1 MDPIIALF
9 KLGEEARMAELLH
22 EGHVYMN
29 TVSFFAKLEEA
40 SPRSDP
46 DEGTS
51 YCENAEGATFQMQ
64 QGDEWHTLG
73 TLSGAIRLRND
84 ALATANLYC
93 LHAKTRRDYGTVFE
107 LNQLGFGD
115 SYVLFLNANEFL
127 RRLTEAAAAAGQN
140 LVYGMVDYVD
150 RRSYTGPMGVFRKFS
165 ERAAD
170 REFRV
175 AILPGTGRPL
185 CLRLGDLS
193 DIAIM
198 GMTSERLRLDNPAY
212 QAARAESPPQP
223 EI

>member
-9 KLGEEARMAELLH
+9 KLGQNAHMAELLH

-29 TVSFFAKLEEA
+29 PVSFFAKEEA
-40 SPRSDP
+40 SPRFDP

-51 YCENAEGATFQMQ
+51 YCENAEGGTLQMEEA
-64 QGDEWHTLG
+64 GEWRTLG
-73 TLSGAIRLRND
+73 TLTGAIRFRAD

-93 LHAKTRRDYGTVFE
+93 LHAKTPRDCGTVFE

-115 SYVLFLNANEFL
+115 SYVLFVNANEFL
-127 RRLTEAAAAAGQN
+127 RRLRKAAAAAGQN
-140 LVYGMVDYVD
+140 LVYDMVEYVD

-170 REFRV
+170 QEFRV

-185 CLRLGDLS
+185 SLRLGVLS
-193 DIAIM
+193 GIAIM
-198 GMTSERLRLDNPAY
+198 GMTNERLKLDKPA
-212 QAARAESPPQP
+212 S
-223 EI
+223 